1 MTNTK
6 HLTEQELASTIQK
19 KDLESKLKELSKK
32 KTEGFFALSNNPDTM
47 DEFNAVEEAL
57 NNIKGINVSYKQK

>member
-1 MTNTK
+1 M
-6 HLTEQELASTIQK
+6 

-47 DEFNAVEEAL
+47 DEFNAVEEKL